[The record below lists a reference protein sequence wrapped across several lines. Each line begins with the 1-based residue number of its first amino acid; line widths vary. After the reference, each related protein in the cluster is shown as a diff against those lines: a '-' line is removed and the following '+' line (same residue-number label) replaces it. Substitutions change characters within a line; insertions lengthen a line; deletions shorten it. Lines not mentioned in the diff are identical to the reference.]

1 MASTTQEKLFE
12 SFVAVSGEQA
22 TNLDEIAASLA
33 DVASQIGQLQRS
45 NAAEAQS
52 RNAQVAAGTA
62 AGNSSGGG
70 STAASLADVAS
81 QIGQLQR
88 SNAAETQSRNAQVAA
103 STAAG
108 NSSGGGSIAAS
119 IASTVLKSGFGLVPL
134 ISGLLGLFG
143 GGGTPAPA
151 PLLKYV
157 LPAPIPFQTAETE
170 AGVGSADYDQMG
182 MPRMYGAGAASGT
195 APASPAS
202 LASSSGGDASGRP
215 APQITVNVQ
224 AMDAR
229 SFLDHSN
236 EIARA
241 VRDAMLNLNAIN
253 DVVNDL

>member
-22 TNLDEIAASLA
+22 TNLDEI
-33 DVASQIGQLQRS
+33 V
-45 NAAEAQS
+45 
-52 RNAQVAAGTA
+52 
-62 AGNSSGGG
+62 
-70 STAASLADVAS
+70 ASLADVAS

-103 STAAG
+103 STAAADSSG
-108 NSSGGGSIAAS
+108 SGGGSIAAS

-134 ISGLLGLFG
+134 ISGLLGLFA

-157 LPAPIPFQTAETE
+157 LPTPISFQTAETE
-170 AGVGSADYDQMG
+170 ADVGSADYDQMG
-182 MPRMYGAGAASGT
+182 MPRVYGAGAASGT

-202 LASSSGGDASGRP
+202 LASSSGGGDASGRP